1 MPTTLIALHL
11 RQRHREKMKTLETN
25 IEAQKVAALEAA
37 RNELEN
43 RVRTLETIVTDG
55 DRNLNERCPSI
66 PPRPTAGSSNDR
78 AEDALE
84 RDGKPRTHTAPL
96 KRRRRFAC

>member
-55 DRNLNERCPSI
+55 DRNLDERLRRLSDAAKPALSEHSAQ
-66 PPRPTAGSSNDR
+66 TDR
-78 AEDALE
+78 RLLE
-84 RDGKPRTHTAPL
+84 RPR
-96 KRRRRFAC
+96 